1 MEYVNG
7 DPARITTEGNDPN
20 QQTAPHNHAVDVVD
34 TQCQQFIADTMSMSL
49 TSHVGHPLEVTMVQ
63 TDEFQHLSLSNSI
76 RNVHTRNSCSAGF
89 LVP

>member
-34 TQCQQFIADTMSMSL
+34 T
-49 TSHVGHPLEVTMVQ
+49 
-63 TDEFQHLSLSNSI
+63 
-76 RNVHTRNSCSAGF
+76 
-89 LVP
+89 

>member
-34 TQCQQFIADTMSMSL
+34 TQCQQFIAD
-49 TSHVGHPLEVTMVQ
+49 
-63 TDEFQHLSLSNSI
+63 F
-76 RNVHTRNSCSAGF
+76 
-89 LVP
+89 